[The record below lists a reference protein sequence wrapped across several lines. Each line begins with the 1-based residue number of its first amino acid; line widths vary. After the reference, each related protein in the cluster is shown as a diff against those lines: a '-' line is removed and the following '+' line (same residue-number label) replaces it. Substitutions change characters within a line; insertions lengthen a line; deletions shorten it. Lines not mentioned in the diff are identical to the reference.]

1 MIDAKSPVGEMIH
14 TMDSD
19 ELASLFL
26 TSRVKL
32 LHNQQEINVS
42 KSFERDTELGTGKV
56 KTLIVNCEGPI

>member
-1 MIDAKSPVGEMIH
+1 MIH